1 MSYQALYRKLRP
13 KTFNDVRGQDHI
25 IKTLKNQIIND
36 HITHAYLFCGTRG
49 TGKTSTAKLFA
60 KAINCFNLENG
71 EPCNKCESCI
81 EINNQTTMDVIEI
94 DAASNNSVENI
105 REIVSEVKYTP
116 TISSYKIY
124 IIDEVHMLSIGAFN
138 ALLKTLEEPPKHII
152 FILATTDPQKIPA
165 TILSRCQRFD
175 FKRITTNIMV
185 QTLKEY
191 MIQENKEIDDDALR
205 YISSLSDGAMRDAL
219 SILDQCISFYF
230 DETITLNKVLD
241 IVGSSP
247 QGVFDNFLKS
257 ILDCDTTA
265 CMQQINEII
274 ISGKDIFQFVQDCI
288 QYLRD
293 ILIIK
298 ATNYG
303 TTNVNMSEDN
313 AKKTYELYEN
323 VSSNTLLDLIK
334 QFSIMANEIKYAN
347 NKRIIFEVNCI
358 KLMTPEVNED
368 NNSLL
373 KRIEKLEVNIKN
385 LPDTIQVQTVQ
396 ANTATT
402 EISKPPTPIREKAIP
417 EDIQDAINN
426 FHNIA
431 DNVNNIV
438 IKKMLKKARVG
449 YIDDNVLNIIVN
461 DESSKSLLE
470 KDIDLILDSLAN
482 TYNKDFKVK
491 VTLFADY
498 SDNHKSTYGVDD
510 ETILRD
516 IKENINFDNIEVIE

>member
-13 KTFNDVRGQDHI
+13 KTFADVRGQDHI
-25 IKTLKNQIIND
+25 IKTLKNQIIKD

-60 KAINCFNLENG
+60 KAINCFNLEDG

-105 REIVSEVKYTP
+105 REIVNEVKYTP

-138 ALLKTLEEPPKHII
+138 ALLKTLEEPPNHII

-175 FKRITTNIMV
+175 FKRITVNIMV

-191 MIQENKEIDDDALR
+191 MELEGKEIDNDALR
-205 YISSLSDGAMRDAL
+205 YISSLADGAMRDAL

-241 IVGSSP
+241 IIGSAP
-247 QGVFDNFLKS
+247 QSVFDNFIRS
-257 ILDCDTTA
+257 ILDYDTTT
-265 CMQQINEII
+265 CMQLIDEII
-274 ISGKDIFQFVQDCI
+274 ISGKDIFQFIQDCI

-298 ATNYG
+298 ATSYG
-303 TTNVNMSEDN
+303 TTNINMSEDN

-323 VSSNTLLDLIK
+323 ISSETLLDLIK
-334 QFSIMANEIKYAN
+334 QFSVMSNEIKYAT

-358 KLMTPEVNED
+358 KLMSVEVKED
-368 NNSLL
+368 SSSLI
-373 KRIEKLEVNIKN
+373 KRIEKLELNVKR
-385 LPDTIQVQTVQ
+385 LPQTIQVQSIET
-396 ANTATT
+396 NDTA
-402 EISKPPTPIREKAIP
+402 SKIKQPTPTREKAVP
-417 EDIQDAINN
+417 DDIQNAINN

-431 DNVNNIV
+431 NDIPNIV
-438 IKKMLKKARVG
+438 IKKILLKSRTG

-461 DESSKSLLE
+461 DESSKSILE
-470 KDIDLILDSLAN
+470 NDMHLVLESLASA
-482 TYNKDFKVK
+482 YNKDFKIK
-491 VTLFADY
+491 VTLFNEY
-498 SDNHKSTYGVDD
+498 SSNHKATYGVDD
-510 ETILRD
+510 ETILKELR
-516 IKENINFDNIEVIE
+516 ENINFENIEVIE